1 MSRNE
6 RFLISISSL
15 YFMAG
20 TMSAV
25 FVNVYLYA
33 FTGSLYAMTAYSM
46 IRFSCFPL
54 GFFIGGKLS
63 QKWRLSR
70 VLTLGLSVVV
80 LALALLL
87 SINPWFETY
96 PNLIYSLGLVFGTG
110 EGLFWFSLNSLNL
123 TASSKETRPKFISIL
138 GIFNASAMVLAPFF
152 ATLIVRLSPS
162 DIQGYLRIFQVVIV
176 VQTCAAILSTQI
188 KLPVIQNAYTL
199 KDKFNLRKDKQWRYV
214 MISHLF
220 LGIRDSLTLV
230 LTGLLIYKA
239 TGGKGSTYGD
249 LLTIF
254 ALINVGANFV
264 AARVIKRHNRIQMY
278 ILGAILLFSSTSVLV
293 LVPNIYGAIY
303 FGIVNALG
311 GPFFINPF
319 SIIMMNALSDYMQ
332 SENIYARMIV
342 KEVAL
347 NIGRVSGMFS
357 ILVFSWILKEPL
369 SLTLAVIVSS
379 SFSLILVFY
388 AKDYHLKR
396 EAIKV
401 H

>member
-33 FTGSLYAMTAYSM
+33 FTGSLLAMTAYSI

-54 GFFIGGKLS
+54 GFLLGGRLS

-70 VLTLGLSVVV
+70 VLTIGLSVIV

-87 SINPWFETY
+87 TINPWFDRY
-96 PNLIYSLGLVFGTG
+96 PYLIYSLGLVFGTG

-123 TASSKETRPKFISIL
+123 TASSKETRPKFIAIL

-152 ATLIVRLSPS
+152 ATLIVRLSLT
-162 DIQGYLRIFQVVIV
+162 DTQGYLRIFQVVIV
-176 VQTCAAILSTQI
+176 VQTCAAILSTQV
-188 KLPVIQNAYTL
+188 KLPSIQNPYTL
-199 KDKFNLRKDKQWRYV
+199 KDKFNLKKDPQWRYV
-214 MISHLF
+214 MISHVF

-230 LTGLLIYKA
+230 LTGLLIFNA

-254 ALINVGANFV
+254 ALINVGANFI
-264 AARVIKRHNRIQMY
+264 AARVIKRHNRISMY
-278 ILGAILLFSSTSVLV
+278 IFGAILLFSSTTILV
-293 LVPNIYGAIY
+293 LIPNLYGALY
-303 FGIVNALG
+303 FGIVNAIG
-311 GPFFINPF
+311 GPFFINVF
-319 SIIMMNALSDYMQ
+319 SIITMNALSDYIQ
-332 SENIYARMIV
+332 TENIYARMIV

-347 NIGRVSGMFS
+347 NIGRVSGMLS
-357 ILVFSWILKEPL
+357 ILIFSWLLVEPL
-369 SLTLAVIVSS
+369 SLTVAVIVSS

-388 AKDYHLKR
+388 ARNYHQKR
-396 EAIKV
+396 ETIKV
-401 H
+401 N